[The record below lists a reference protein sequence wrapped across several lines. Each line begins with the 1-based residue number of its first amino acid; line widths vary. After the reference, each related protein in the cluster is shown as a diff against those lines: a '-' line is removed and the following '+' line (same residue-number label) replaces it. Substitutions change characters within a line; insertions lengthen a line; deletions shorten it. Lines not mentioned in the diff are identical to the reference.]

1 MAKKRYV
8 TAKFAAK
15 EDCVAEMIRLLEKL
29 ASKTRSEKGCL
40 DYGYY
45 QASDNPTVFTSIE
58 IWESPEAEAAH
69 WNTKHLKDALAQ
81 LPDLMDGDA
90 EVTKYHKIA

>member
-1 MAKKRYV
+1 MAKKLYV

-15 EDCVAEMIRLLEKL
+15 EDCVADMISLLEKL
-29 ASKTRSEKGCL
+29 ASETRSEKGCL

-45 QASDNPTVFTSIE
+45 QSSDNPTVFTSIE
-58 IWESPEAEAAH
+58 TWESHDAEAAH

-81 LPDLMDGDA
+81 LPELMDGDA
-90 EVTKYHKIA
+90 EVTKYHKIV

>member
-1 MAKKRYV
+1 MNKKLYV

-15 EDCVAEMIRLLEKL
+15 EDCVADMISLLEKL
-29 ASKTRSEKGCL
+29 ASQTRSETGCL

-45 QASDNPTVFTSIE
+45 QSSNNPTVFTSIE
-58 IWESPEAEAAH
+58 IWESPEDEAAH

-81 LPDLMDGDA
+81 LPELMDGDA
-90 EVTKYHKIA
+90 VVTKYYKIV

>member
-1 MAKKRYV
+1 MAKKLYV

-15 EDCVAEMIRLLEKL
+15 EDCVADMISLLEKL
-29 ASKTRSEKGCL
+29 ASETRSEKGCL

-45 QASDNPTVFTSIE
+45 QSSDNPTVFTSIE
-58 IWESPEAEAAH
+58 TWESYDAEAAH

-81 LPDLMDGDA
+81 LPELMDGDA
-90 EVTKYHKIA
+90 EVTKYHKIV

>member
-1 MAKKRYV
+1 MTKKIYV

-15 EDCVAEMIRLLEKL
+15 EDCVADMISLLERL
-29 ASKTRSEKGCL
+29 ASQTKSEKGCL

-45 QASDNPTVFTSIE
+45 QSSDNPTVFTSFE
-58 IWESPEAEAAH
+58 TWESPEAEASH

-81 LPDLMDGDA
+81 LPELMDGDA
-90 EVTKYHKIA
+90 EITKYCKIV

>member
-1 MAKKRYV
+1 MAEKLYV

-15 EDCVAEMIRLLEKL
+15 EDRVKALVSVLENL
-29 ASKTRSEKGCL
+29 ASRTRTETGCL

-45 QASDNPTVFTSIE
+45 QSSGSPTVFTSFE
-58 IWESPEAEAAH
+58 IWESVEAERAH
-69 WNTKHLKDALAQ
+69 WSTQHIKDALAQ
-81 LPDLMDGDA
+81 LPELTDGEP